1 MGHRPQETQQWDLA
15 AHVRGGTKVH
25 PATIYSCPIHL
36 FSPPWQV
43 ERGSGGRAQ
52 GHGASKEEQV
62 CSAINE
68 EQG

>member
-15 AHVRGGTKVH
+15 AHVRGGAEIH
-25 PATIYSCPIHL
+25 PATIYSSQIHQ

-43 ERGSGGRAQ
+43 ERGGDGRA
-52 GHGASKEEQV
+52 HGRGFGKEEQV
-62 CSAINE
+62 YGASNE